1 MATKYEYLNPW
12 FVEAKVEGDK
22 SMVEISVINR
32 NTGEIQLVR
41 LGVDAI
47 SMLSQLVMYTGD
59 RAFPNLD
66 RLELF
71 VDAEL
76 DEVGAG
82 DE

>member
-1 MATKYEYLNPW
+1 MAFKYEYLNPW

-22 SMVEISVINR
+22 SMVELRVINR
-32 NTGEIQLVR
+32 NSGEIQMVR

-47 SMLSQLVMYTGD
+47 SLLSTLVTYTGD
-59 RAFPNLD
+59 KSFPNLE

-76 DEVGAG
+76 DEVGVD

>member
-1 MATKYEYLNPW
+1 MATKFEYLNPW

-22 SMVEISVINR
+22 SMVELRVINR
-32 NTGEIQLVR
+32 NTAEIQLVR

-47 SMLSQLVMYTGD
+47 SLLSALVMYTGD
-59 RAFPNLD
+59 NAFPNLD

-71 VDAEL
+71 VSEEL
-76 DEVGAG
+76 SEVGAG